1 MDVTRA
7 DNVEIF
13 QLILPDISP
22 LRLHSD
28 LQGFTASLG
37 LEAVILHRMFLPL
50 SASQKTKRKMYD
62 VKEKLM

>member
-7 DNVEIF
+7 DNVGIF
-13 QLILPDISP
+13 HSVLPDISL

-37 LEAVILHRMFLPL
+37 FEAVRLLCMFPL
-50 SASQKTKRKMYD
+50 VPAPQKTKRQLCA
-62 VKEKLM
+62 VKGKLM